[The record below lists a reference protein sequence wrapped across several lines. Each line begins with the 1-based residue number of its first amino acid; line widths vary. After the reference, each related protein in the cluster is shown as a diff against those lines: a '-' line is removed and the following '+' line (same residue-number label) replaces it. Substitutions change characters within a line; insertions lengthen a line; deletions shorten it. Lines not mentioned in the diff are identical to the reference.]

1 MGTISSGIIEVRS
14 QSDFA
19 VIEAKVPSVS
29 CFFSREKDL
38 SATYNNVPLD
48 YYVLENLK
56 KEIPFFGFLHYEYDD
71 SVDMSYTIVWST
83 PGEEKVHL
91 LELAREDFG
100 LNPDPIYHLIKD
112 LPCGS
117 LQWLTETNAWDYY
130 ALFQLASSMP
140 TERRLLLYR
149 LFLEDPDASFDDG
162 HRNSRM
168 EYECHCVCRAMM
180 DTGVIDGYHTA
191 KKLLE
196 QYDSGAVPEDF
207 RTDWDQFV
215 TYSMWVVGE
224 IDDVLDEMRD
234 GGQSDWEKE
243 CHISHQKSKPV
254 QRRKPNEV
262 EVKPIRYAEKVQ
274 LVGTQFEGR
283 AERIEHVHKGDTV
296 MLVREPENPYDTNAI
311 DVRSPEGS
319 LGHIG
324 AELTPRY
331 ACLLDSGSMRC
342 EGRIAEVTPLSM
354 RSSKC
359 KKALVTIRVY
369 PAKKQK

>member
-1 MGTISSGIIEVRS
+1 MGTISSGIIEVKS

-38 SATYNNVPLD
+38 SATYNDVPLD

-56 KEIPFFGFLHYEYDD
+56 KEIPFFGFLHYEY
-71 SVDMSYTIVWST
+71 
-83 PGEEKVHL
+83 
-91 LELAREDFG
+91 
-100 LNPDPIYHLIKD
+100 
-112 LPCGS
+112 
-117 LQWLTETNAWDYY
+117 
-130 ALFQLASSMP
+130 
-140 TERRLLLYR
+140 
-149 LFLEDPDASFDDG
+149 
-162 HRNSRM
+162 
-168 EYECHCVCRAMM
+168 
-180 DTGVIDGYHTA
+180 HTA

-196 QYDSGAVPEDF
+196 QYDSGAVREDF

-254 QRRKPNEV
+254 QRRKTNEV

>member
-1 MGTISSGIIEVRS
+1 MGTISSGIIEVRA

-19 VIEAKVPSVS
+19 MIEAKVPSVS
-29 CFFSREKDL
+29 CAFSKKKDL
-38 SATYNNVPLD
+38 SATYNDVPLD
-48 YYVLENLK
+48 YYVMEDLK
-56 KEIPFFGFLHYEYDD
+56 KEIPSIGFLHCEHNDR
-71 SVDMSYTIVWST
+71 VDTSYTIVWST
-83 PGEEKVHL
+83 PVEGQVHL
-91 LELAREDFG
+91 LELAREDFELSPG
-100 LNPDPIYHLIKD
+100 PVYHLIKD

-140 TERRLLLYR
+140 AERRLLLYR
-149 LFLEDPDASFDDG
+149 LFLEDPAASFDDG
-162 HRNSRM
+162 HMCSRT

-196 QYDSGAVPEDF
+196 QYDSGAVSEDF

-215 TYSMWVVGE
+215 TYSMWVTGE

-234 GGQSDWEKE
+234 GGKSDWEQE
-243 CHISHQKSKPV
+243 CHSSPQKSKPV
-254 QRRKPNEV
+254 QRRKTDGV
-262 EVKPIRYAEKVQ
+262 KVKPIRYAEKVQ

-319 LGHIG
+319 LGHIE
-324 AELTPRY
+324 AALTARY

-354 RSSKC
+354 RSAKC

>member
-1 MGTISSGIIEVRS
+1 M
-14 QSDFA
+14 
-19 VIEAKVPSVS
+19 
-29 CFFSREKDL
+29 
-38 SATYNNVPLD
+38 
-48 YYVLENLK
+48 
-56 KEIPFFGFLHYEYDD
+56 
-71 SVDMSYTIVWST
+71 
-83 PGEEKVHL
+83 
-91 LELAREDFG
+91 
-100 LNPDPIYHLIKD
+100 
-112 LPCGS
+112 
-117 LQWLTETNAWDYY
+117 
-130 ALFQLASSMP
+130 
-140 TERRLLLYR
+140 
-149 LFLEDPDASFDDG
+149 
-162 HRNSRM
+162 
-168 EYECHCVCRAMM
+168 
-180 DTGVIDGYHTA
+180 
-191 KKLLE
+191 
-196 QYDSGAVPEDF
+196 
-207 RTDWDQFV
+207 

-254 QRRKPNEV
+254 QRRKTNEV